1 MFGVQVSPFSRH
13 VHILARGHNNYQD
26 TAGGQTL
33 ITLKC
38 KFSITPNNLS
48 LPSLPTTHSTHV
60 ATVIRG
66 AIITGNDDN
75 GDNE

>member
-1 MFGVQVSPFSRH
+1 MFGVQVSPSSRH

-26 TAGGQTL
+26 TAGGHTL

-48 LPSLPTTHSTHV
+48 LAPLPTPLHTCCL
-60 ATVIRG
+60 
-66 AIITGNDDN
+66 
-75 GDNE
+75 GD